1 MNNEKN
7 YPYYVKIIWG
17 EYPDSVADD
26 AFEEYAF
33 ETMPEL
39 TAFIW
44 GIEES
49 MFWTSCHFGIVD
61 PQNILNY
68 PQAYGS
74 EGDYRRGEGREN
86 EVNNEDES

>member
-39 TAFIW
+39 TAF
-44 GIEES
+44 
-49 MFWTSCHFGIVD
+49 M
-61 PQNILNY
+61 
-68 PQAYGS
+68 
-74 EGDYRRGEGREN
+74 
-86 EVNNEDES
+86 

>member
-17 EYPDSVADD
+17 EYPDSVEDD

-39 TAFIW
+39 KAFMW

-49 MFWTSCHFGIVD
+49 SGWNNYGIVD

-74 EGDYRRGEGREN
+74 EGDYRRGEGRED
-86 EVNNEDES
+86 EVNDENES

>member
-1 MNNEKN
+1 MNREKN

-17 EYPDSVADD
+17 EYPDSVEDD

-33 ETMPEL
+33 ETKPEL

-49 MFWTSCHFGIVD
+49 SGWNDCGIVD

-74 EGDYRRGEGREN
+74 EGDYRREQDRED